1 MKRMDVEQMLA
12 LALEMIK
19 EYVPIIN
26 CEKTL
31 ASPNL
36 FVVDW
41 LSLSRSATFSVDAEN
56 RKTLIAK
63 YGRMESSNNWCIH
76 GSRWM
81 DSLMNVVLGSLLRRP
96 TA

>member
-1 MKRMDVEQMLA
+1 MLA

-19 EYVPIIN
+19 EYVHIIN

-36 FVVDW
+36 SVIDW
-41 LSLSRSATFSVDAEN
+41 LSLSRSATSSVDAEN
-56 RKTLIAK
+56 RETLIAK
-63 YGRMESSNNWCIH
+63 YRRMESSNIWCIY

-81 DSLMNVVLGSLLRRP
+81 HSLMNVVLGS
-96 TA
+96 